1 MIRRLLTATA
11 ALALMSGVA
20 FAQDSR
26 GRDDPDVVVYG
37 HAEPAPVHILRGGTI
52 GAGVGALI
60 GCLVTLPVCGPGAG
74 VGAAIGGGTG
84 AVTGAAVSA
93 QHPYSYYR
101 TQRDEYPA
109 ARQDYPS
116 SSGD

>member
-1 MIRRLLTATA
+1 MIRSLVTATA

-20 FAQDSR
+20 FAQDYR
-26 GRDDPDVVVYG
+26 DRDDPNVIVYAR
-37 HAEPAPVHILRGGTI
+37 AEPAPVHVFRGGVI
-52 GAGVGALI
+52 GAGIGALI

-101 TQRDEYPA
+101 TRRDEYPA
-109 ARQDYPS
+109 ARQDYPP

>member
-1 MIRRLLTATA
+1 MFRSLFTATA

-20 FAQDSR
+20 FAEDYR
-26 GRDDPDVVVYG
+26 DRDDPNVVVYG
-37 HAEPAPVHILRGGTI
+37 HAEPAAVHIVRGGTI

-84 AVTGAAVSA
+84 AVAGAAVSA
-93 QHPYSYYR
+93 RHPYYYR
-101 TQRDEYPA
+101 TRRE
-109 ARQDYPS
+109 DYPQARADYPPPP
-116 SSGD
+116 GD

>member
-1 MIRRLLTATA
+1 MIRSLVTATA

-20 FAQDSR
+20 FAQDYR
-26 GRDDPDVVVYG
+26 DRDDPNVIVYAR
-37 HAEPAPVHILRGGTI
+37 AEPAPVHVFRGGVI
-52 GAGVGALI
+52 GAGLGALI
-60 GCLVTLPVCGPGAG
+60 GCLVTLPVCGPGAE

-101 TQRDEYPA
+101 TRRDEYPA
-109 ARQDYPS
+109 ARQDYPP